1 MASGMNIL
9 SIPELAKVEK
19 KNAKVEKKNFCPFA
33 GECRE
38 DCMLY
43 SSPTGQCAFA
53 VIAIRLDALVEGVPI
68 VRLFNENE
76 A

>member
-1 MASGMNIL
+1 MLNEIDVTK
-9 SIPELAKVEK
+9 PE
-19 KNAKVEKKNFCPFA
+19 VEKKNFCPFA

-43 SSPTGQCAFA
+43 FSPTGQCAFA

-68 VRLFNENE
+68 ARLFNENE